1 MLVEDIKPHAYGATH
16 ARLMFQ
22 LRLSKA
28 RAFKINI
35 PCYNTSTVSNAI
47 ET

>member
-1 MLVEDIKPHAYGATH
+1 MNRMLVEKIKTHTNGATH

-22 LRLSKA
+22 SRLSKA

-35 PCYNTSTVSNAI
+35 PCL
-47 ET
+47 

>member
-1 MLVEDIKPHAYGATH
+1 MLVEEIKTHANGAIH

-22 LRLSKA
+22 PRLSKA
-28 RAFKINI
+28 RAFKINT
-35 PCYNTSTVSNAI
+35 PCYNTSTISNAI